1 MFGDAG
7 GVGAVDELD
16 SLIVRELQANARLS
30 NRELASRVGLAPS
43 SCLVR
48 TRALVE
54 RGVLTGFHADVDLT
68 KVGLGLQA
76 LVAFQV
82 RPLNRTVLDGFR
94 AFALRRPEVVAVY
107 VLTGN
112 DDFLV
117 HMAVSDLATMHAL
130 LMDHYSARKEVVG
143 FRTSVIYSYDRG
155 PAPAIAADPAQE
167 GRPGGAGR

>member
-1 MFGDAG
+1 MFGMGRRKAS
-7 GVGAVDELD
+7 VDELD
-16 SLIVRELQANARLS
+16 SLIVRELQVNARLS
-30 NRELASRVGLAPS
+30 NRELAARIGLAPS

-76 LVAFQV
+76 MVAFQV
-82 RPLNRTVLDGFR
+82 RPLSRTVLEGFQ
-94 AFALRRPEVVAVY
+94 AFALRRPEVIAVY

-117 HMAVSDLATMHAL
+117 HIATADLTTMHAV
-130 LMDHYSARKEVVG
+130 LMDHYSTRKEVVS
-143 FRTSVIYSYDRG
+143 FRTSVIYSYERRPTLTL
-155 PAPAIAADPAQE
+155 PAGSADPS
-167 GRPGGAGR
+167 G